1 MEQERRKFDMSIFY
15 LELKR
20 VLRTHSTWIL
30 LLAAILLAGIMAY
43 FPISYVHYTYVDK
56 NGEQVSVS
64 GIKAIEAQKG
74 LMVQG
79 KVTPDKI
86 HKAVENYQEVTK
98 KYGSIYSDDIPQDI
112 YNEKILPVQYII
124 YRLESVYADP
134 NTKAPADLSKIS
146 PEEAAANFYKNY
158 TEQIKGRV
166 LDPVSQR
173 KALSMY
179 EKVDKPF
186 KFIYG
191 YGSSDAGSYLIM
203 LIFLLVIIC
212 TFITAPIFS
221 AEYQTG
227 ADSILRCTKY
237 GKAKLSV
244 CKVISAILICSI
256 TFAIC
261 ISIFS
266 IIENKVFGWDSL
278 KASLQS
284 VGVICLPAISVGET
298 QMITAAAGMLTLIAV
313 VSFTLFLSARCKNTA
328 NSIIISIV
336 FCILPL
342 ILSSI
347 SGSNIMNWIRMILPS
362 GGTGLGN
369 SFGCELVG
377 LTFLKLGS
385 FSLWAP
391 YVIIGAAIISIPLFV
406 ALTILSYCKRELV

>member
-1 MEQERRKFDMSIFY
+1 MSIFY

-20 VLRTHSTWIL
+20 VLRTRSTWIL
-30 LLAAILLAGIMAY
+30 LLAAILLTGIMAY
-43 FPISYVHYTYVDK
+43 FPISYVHYTYVNK
-56 NGEQVSVS
+56 NGKQVSIS

-79 KVTPDKI
+79 KITPDKI

-98 KYGSIYSDDIPQDI
+98 KYGSIYSDNIPQDI

-146 PEEAAANFYKNY
+146 PEEAAANFYKKY

-166 LDPVSQR
+166 LDPVSQK

-244 CKVISAILICSI
+244 YKVISAILICSI

-261 ISIFS
+261 ISVFS
-266 IIENKVFGWDSL
+266 IIENRVFGWDSL
-278 KASLQS
+278 RTSLQS
-284 VGVICLPAISVGET
+284 IGDIYLPAVSVGET
-298 QMITAAAGMLTLIAV
+298 EIITAGAGMLTLIAV

-336 FCILPL
+336 FCILPH

-391 YVIIGAAIISIPLFV
+391 YVVIGAAIISIPLFV
-406 ALTILSYCKRELV
+406 ALTILSYCKHELV

>member
-1 MEQERRKFDMSIFY
+1 MSIFY

-30 LLAAILLAGIMAY
+30 LLAAILLTGIMAY

-79 KVTPDKI
+79 EITSDKI

-146 PEEAAANFYKNY
+146 PEETAANFYKKY
-158 TEQIKGRV
+158 TEQIKGRI

-203 LIFLLVIIC
+203 LIFILVIIC

-261 ISIFS
+261 ISVFS
-266 IIENKVFGWDSL
+266 IIENRVFGWDSL
-278 KASLQS
+278 KTSLQS
-284 VGVICLPAISVGET
+284 IGNICLPAVSVGET
-298 QMITAAAGMLTLIAV
+298 EIITAGAGMLTLIAV
-313 VSFTLFLSARCKNTA
+313 VSFTLFLSARCRNTA

-369 SFGCELVG
+369 SFGSELVG

-406 ALTILSYCKRELV
+406 ALTILSYCKHELV